1 MANLYCSHKSGQ
13 PVLNRVDPTKRETIG
28 FKAGR
33 VANLVV
39 TNIPHT
45 AMYKVPVQLS
55 STDSFH
61 SPKKLNTPVVIVD
74 YNFGNQ

>member
-1 MANLYCSHKSGQ
+1 MENLYCSHKSGQ
-13 PVLNRVDPTKRETIG
+13 PVLNRVDPMKRETNG

-45 AMYKVPVQLS
+45 TMYQVPVQLS
-55 STDSFH
+55 SVGSFH
-61 SPKKLNTPVVIVD
+61 SPKKLNTPIVVVD
-74 YNFGNQ
+74 YIFGNH